1 MKDYP
6 SLERERDFFVGD
18 SMAKVKKDISG
29 YIITAMV
36 AAVAG
41 AGGGYFLSG
50 GSSGGSEY
58 GTAVKRIKEA
68 REFIAEKGD
77 PNFDDEK
84 ALEGMITGYLNA
96 GGDKYTYYY
105 NYNETDATTDM
116 TDEVNGAPT
125 AVGSGFKVDK
135 SKNGNIILTS
145 VTPEM
150 AADKQGLKVN
160 DEIIAIDGIS
170 IAEQTYEKYARK
182 ILGKDNTE
190 VRLTVLRDG
199 EEFEINFKRDNKGGK
214 ALDFKQIGN
223 IGYMRFFYF
232 DDFSIGRLD
241 DAFGSYKNINGI
253 IIDLREC
260 PGGTT
265 GRALDFVSC
274 FVESGKVE
282 LKSYDPKDN
291 ETLEVKPG
299 GVKCDVPI
307 VVLVNENTASASE
320 IITAL
325 LKDGKKDCTLVGAK
339 TFGKGIFQYS
349 TPLESGGYLHYTAG
363 KFVVNGRDNWNGVG
377 IMPDVVVE
385 MDSKLI
391 GTDEDIQLKKAIE
404 LLD

>member
-1 MKDYP
+1 
-6 SLERERDFFVGD
+6 
-18 SMAKVKKDISG
+18 MAKVKKDISG

-41 AGGGYFLSG
+41 AGGGYLLAG
-50 GSSGGSEY
+50 GSSGGSDY

-145 VTPEM
+145 VTPGM

-182 ILGKDNTE
+182 ILGKADTE
-190 VRLTVLRDG
+190 VKLTVLRDG
-199 EEFEINFKRDNKGGK
+199 QEFEINFKRENNGGK
-214 ALDFKQIGN
+214 ALDFKQIGD
-223 IGYMRFFYF
+223 IGYMRFFHF

-241 DAFGSYKNINGI
+241 DAFDSYKNINGI
-253 IIDLREC
+253 IVDLRDC
-260 PGGTT
+260 PGGVT
-265 GRALDFVSC
+265 GSAAEMASRFID
-274 FVESGKVE
+274 SGKISMEAYDNTCGEVE
-282 LKSYDPKDN
+282 V
-291 ETLEVKPG
+291 ETGKVR
-299 GVKCDVPI
+299 CDVPI
-307 VVLVNENTASASE
+307 VVLVNGNTASASE
-320 IITAL
+320 ITTAL
-325 LKDGKKDCTLVGAK
+325 LKDGKKDCTIVGTK
-339 TFGKGIFQYS
+339 TYGKGVFQWS
-349 TPLESGGYLHYTAG
+349 TSLEAGGCISYTAG

-377 IMPDVVVE
+377 ITPDVVVE